1 MNISLIAHAQTPAR
15 GTSRQ
20 PTQAGQG
27 GRVHGMHRIALQHQE
42 TNSRFQAPTHFGGVS
57 GGVPISG
64 HPTYP
69 PRARA
74 LKRKWVE
81 VHSEVTR

>member
-20 PTQAGQG
+20 PPRAGQG
-27 GRVHGMHRIALQHQE
+27 GSVHGSSRIALQQQK
-42 TNSRFQAPTHFGGVS
+42 TKNRFQAPTHFGGVC

-64 HPTYP
+64 PPTNP

-74 LKRKWVE
+74 LKRKRVE